1 MWNRSCWRMA
11 SSTFRQ
17 AFVNI
22 SDLHPNLSRPSI
34 MGIVIG
40 KTDVKGFPDRK
51 NFGCERYTF
60 SFTIRDSPSAFIN
73 ASCWGR
79 EEYIKSL
86 SESFRVGD
94 CVMIENPLVQTKDL
108 EKEEKFNPST
118 PGCYKLLISEV
129 HSVVKIC
136 SKRDTDDSLLSLLH
150 IPTQCP
156 HDYYSLEDIVA
167 NGQSLNKEVINILA
181 AVRQVGDIKSFTT
194 SDKRA
199 GQRCEIKLFDNSV
212 DSFSM
217 IWWDNESIQLAQSW
231 TPRETVLFASEVR
244 INYDSFRN
252 SMIATVV
259 SKTIFTPNPDIPQA
273 HDLLNYAR
281 ECAVNEAFV
290 EASEETESVNLET
303 IKDVYTVQQI
313 MDTVSLAADKRNPLY
328 CIVFAFISLLN
339 VDENVNKIVR
349 TRCSRCH
356 YFIKD
361 PSEGCNY
368 AFCNE
373 MSLDPKSALPSLD
386 LLMDISDHTGTLSC
400 NLSDKVAEDTLSCTV
415 DGFFNLTEDQKT
427 SLKWNFVLERFK
439 IYVKVSLSP
448 KAKNGLRVNVLS
460 CKRADPAEAMKYM
473 LKKGNH

>member
-1 MWNRSCWRMA
+1 MA
-11 SSTFRQ
+11 SCTFRQ

-51 NFGCERYTF
+51 NFGSERYTF
-60 SFTIRDSPSAFIN
+60 RFTIRDSPAAFIN
-73 ASCWGR
+73 ASSWGR

-136 SKRDTDDSLLSLLH
+136 SNRDTDDSLLSLLH
-150 IPTQCP
+150 VPTQHP

-167 NGQSLNKEVINILA
+167 NGQSLNQKVINILA
-181 AVRQVGDIKSFTT
+181 AVRQVGEVKSFTT

-199 GQRCEIKLFDNSV
+199 GQRCEVKLFDYSV
-212 DSFSM
+212 DSFPM
-217 IWWDNESIQLAQSW
+217 ICWDNESIKLAQSW
-231 TPRETVLFASEVR
+231 TPRETVLFASELR
-244 INYDSFRN
+244 INHDSFRN
-252 SMIATVV
+252 SMVATVV

-273 HDLLNYAR
+273 QDLLNHAR
-281 ECAVNEAFV
+281 ECAENEAFV
-290 EASEETESVNLET
+290 EASEETATELVNLET

-313 MDTVSLAADKRNPLY
+313 MDAASHAADKRNPLY
-328 CIVFAFISLLN
+328 GIVFAFISLLN
-339 VDENVNKIVR
+339 VDDSVKKIVR
-349 TRCSRCH
+349 ARCSRCR

-361 PSEGCNY
+361 ESEGCNY

-373 MSLDPKSALPSLD
+373 MSQNPKSALLSLD
-386 LLMDISDHTGTLSC
+386 LQMDISDHTGTLPC

-439 IYVKVSLSP
+439 IYVKVSFSP
-448 KAKNGLRVNVLS
+448 KAKNNLRVNILS
-460 CKRADPAEAMKYM
+460 CKVADPTEAVKYM
-473 LKKGNH
+473 LSGGNH